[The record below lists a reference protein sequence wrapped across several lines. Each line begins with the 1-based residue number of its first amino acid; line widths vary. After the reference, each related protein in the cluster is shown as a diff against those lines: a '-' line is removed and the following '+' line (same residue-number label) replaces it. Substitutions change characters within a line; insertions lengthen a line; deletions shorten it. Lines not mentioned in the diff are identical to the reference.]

1 MSSKSTRDGDSPSAS
16 SSLIPQLRHSRRG
29 SLASIYTTG
38 QLDKETLS
46 QALDQIHSAASQT
59 ETLTTF
65 NEYTTPPSS
74 SSGPDSKGIASEL
87 HGGLSGLYSRFR
99 ASVGNVKDIV
109 NVGSEVSVA
118 EATSSTN
125 AKGGI
130 KSPAPSTRN
139 VSQSERVASSS
150 ASTLQDSP
158 TPRSGR
164 QSPLSTSN
172 LETLRGDP
180 SRQSKPS
187 KVLLGATSSKS
198 VPGNP
203 ALKSPPTTLTQA
215 AQPSIIRPA
224 LAEVNISAVKQDSFG
239 LEPPE
244 NSTGVS
250 PSEILQ
256 PDSSARAQK
265 LQTGPDAKNEA
276 NIAGVV
282 DSDAGQP
289 SKPVHSMSDYQAGAS
304 TSDRTKIS
312 AASLH
317 QPPGNGNKPK
327 LASRQSEDSVQP
339 FPGLQVDDDEVTYA
353 GTEASSDADD
363 GEMAAPPR
371 IITSYGN
378 GQDNVFTASGRKGES
393 GTPHSFPRKGGYQH
407 LALPLRKSMAPPLV
421 TRSHSPNPSLSRA
434 SSSET
439 NTDSLANS
447 LSRPL
452 PPADSIDSPN
462 PAQRKIST
470 SRPTDP
476 SAVHRD
482 LRTMNVFSQV
492 KNKVLNKEY
501 WMKDENAK
509 DCFYCGDTFTTFRR
523 KHHCSK
529 LFSLRC
535 TYP

>member
-1 MSSKSTRDGDSPSAS
+1 MSSKSIRDGDSPSAS

-29 SLASIYTTG
+29 SLASISTTG

-74 SSGPDSKGIASEL
+74 SSGPESKGIASEL
-87 HGGLSGLYSRFR
+87 HGGLSGLYSRFK
-99 ASVGNVKDIV
+99 ASVGNVKDVV

-118 EATSSTN
+118 EVTSLMT
-125 AKGGI
+125 
-130 KSPAPSTRN
+130 PSTRN
-139 VSQSERVASSS
+139 TSQSARVASSS

-187 KVLLGATSSKS
+187 KVSLGGTSSKS
-198 VPGNP
+198 VPGNL

-215 AQPSIIRPA
+215 AQTSTIRPA
-224 LAEVNISAVKQDSFG
+224 LAEVNISAVKQDSLG
-239 LEPPE
+239 AEPPE
-244 NSTGVS
+244 NSMGVS
-250 PSEILQ
+250 PSEVRQ

-265 LQTGPDAKNEA
+265 LQTGPNAKNEVD
-276 NIAGVV
+276 IASVV
-282 DSDAGQP
+282 DSDAGLP
-289 SKPVHSMSDYQAGAS
+289 SIPARSVFDYQAEAS
-304 TSDRTKIS
+304 TSDRIKTS
-312 AASLH
+312 AASL
-317 QPPGNGNKPK
+317 QRPRGNGNNPK
-327 LASRQSEDSVQP
+327 LASRQSEDSVHP
-339 FPGLQVDDDEVTYA
+339 FSGLQVDDDEVTYA
-353 GTEASSDADD
+353 GAEALSDADD

-378 GQDNVFTASGRKGES
+378 SQDNVFTASGRKGDS
-393 GTPHSFPRKGGYQH
+393 GTPRSFPRKGGYQH

-421 TRSHSPNPSLSRA
+421 ARSHSPNPSLSRA

-439 NTDSLANS
+439 STDSLTNS
-447 LSRPL
+447 LSRPM
-452 PPADSIDSPN
+452 PIADNIDSPN
-462 PAQRKIST
+462 LAQLKISA

-476 SAVHRD
+476 SIVHRD

-509 DCFYCGDTFTTFRR
+509 DCFYCGDPFTTFRR

-535 TYP
+535 TYL